1 MLRFTLTRQLGTP
14 FYTLGVLEE
23 PTTGFRC
30 KTLERPVE
38 ETRKNPRKHFV
49 AIPAGVYMLKVVA
62 LDTDFTIGFSLN
74 GSWRYADL
82 RGDASFSGIPA
93 GSICI
98 GKSFNEETGLV
109 GAEEVG
115 KRLSKLIEY
124 LIDSGVL
131 SGKSK
136 KGEMM
141 IEIVQ
146 DESFVITKGKKPD
159 ASKGKRT
166 KLNWDCLEEDGE
178 EDLGIEW
185 EDE

>member
-1 MLRFTLTRQLGTP
+1 MICLLNKMLRFTLTRQLGTP

-62 LDTDFTIGFSLN
+62 RDTDFTIGFSLN

-93 GSICI
+93 VRRRQFFQSIP
-98 GKSFNEETGLV
+98 
-109 GAEEVG
+109 
-115 KRLSKLIEY
+115 
-124 LIDSGVL
+124 
-131 SGKSK
+131 
-136 KGEMM
+136 M
-141 IEIVQ
+141 
-146 DESFVITKGKKPD
+146 P
-159 ASKGKRT
+159 
-166 KLNWDCLEEDGE
+166 
-178 EDLGIEW
+178 
-185 EDE
+185 